1 MTVTTCAVS
10 VRTDDGAI
18 TEYRGVT
25 FADRGVDP
33 DTGVPGVILQYKC
46 QPGEKT
52 PDTEFIENGSIVS
65 SYDEVCQT
73 QPADEFSEYL
83 SDEARH
89 GESLPPHVPAGT
101 DIEVSPAVLSGECDN
116 AVLAPQQAI
125 DLVKHRAE
133 IEYNELV
140 NGYGAVD
147 DEFLAEFNDAL
158 CELEMEL
165 ADSAEITQ
173 NAESDTDKP
182 VSIES
187 SRKTFELL
195 LSAAEERLAQLE
207 EHPQMMA
214 KPAELGAAIKEL
226 RGDLQPAQ

>member
-1 MTVTTCAVS
+1 MTATTCAVS
-10 VRTDDGAI
+10 VRTANSAI

-52 PDTEFIENGSIVS
+52 PDTEFIENGTIVS

-73 QPADEFSEYL
+73 QPADDFSKYL

-89 GESLPPHVPAGT
+89 GESVPPHIPAGT
-101 DIEVSPAVLSGECDN
+101 EIEASPGVLSGECDN
-116 AVLAPQQAI
+116 AVLVPKQAI

-133 IEYNELV
+133 IEYNELIS
-140 NGYGAVD
+140 GYGNVD

-158 CELEMEL
+158 SELETEL
-165 ADSAEITQ
+165 NASEEIGRDS
-173 NAESDTDKP
+173 ESDSPDT
-182 VSIES
+182 VAVES
-187 SRKTFELL
+187 PRKSFELL

-214 KPAELGAAIKEL
+214 KPAELGAAIRNL
-226 RGDLQPAQ
+226 RTDLEPAQ